1 MTSNETSSA
10 PRVESPSATDGLASA
25 AATGVA
31 LVPRGGSF
39 EGQVVLLGET
49 LIEGSVRGSLRGSG
63 ELILGPEARIEGAV
77 ECDVVSSRGE
87 IVGPVVARSSA
98 HFGDGARLEG
108 DLECPALEV
117 EGDVLW
123 NGTASVGSS

>member
-1 MTSNETSSA
+1 MTSGEGAVKEADRPA
-10 PRVESPSATDGLASA
+10 PAADGLASA

-39 EGQVVLLGET
+39 DGQVVLLGET
-49 LIEGSVRGSLRGSG
+49 LIDGTVRGSLRGSG

-77 ECDVVSSRGE
+77 ECDVISSRGE
-87 IVGPVVARSSA
+87 IIGPVSARVSA

-123 NGTASVGSS
+123 NGTATVGGS